1 MKAISVKSGDVT
13 KKWVVVDATGKTV
26 GRLASKIASI
36 LRGKTKVSFTPH
48 LDTGDNVIVINA
60 SKVVF
65 TGNKMRDKRYY
76 RHTSFIGGIKSVDAK
91 TLLETHPE
99 RILRSAVRGMIP
111 TNKLGSKVMD
121 NLKIYAGSEHPHA
134 AQNPETISL

>member
-1 MKAISVKSGDVT
+1 MKSISVRPVDVN
-13 KKWVVVDATGKTV
+13 KKWVLVDATGKTV
-26 GRLASKIASI
+26 GRLAARIASI

-60 SKVVF
+60 SKIVL

-76 RHTSFIGGIKSVDAK
+76 RHSGFIGGIKSVDAR
-91 TLLETHPE
+91 TMLETHPE
-99 RILRSAVRGMIP
+99 RILKSAVRGMIP
-111 TNKLGSKVMD
+111 VNKLGARVMS

>member
-1 MKAISVKSGDVT
+1 MKSISVRPVDVN
-13 KKWVVVDATGKTV
+13 KKWVLVDATGKTV
-26 GRLASKIASI
+26 GRLAARIASI
-36 LRGKTKVSFTPH
+36 LRGKTKTSFTPH

-60 SKVVF
+60 SKIVF

-76 RHTSFIGGIKSVDAK
+76 RHSSFIGGIKSVDAK
-91 TLLETHPE
+91 TMLETHPE
-99 RILRSAVRGMIP
+99 RILKSAVRGMIP
-111 TNKLGSKVMD
+111 VNKLGARVMS

>member
-1 MKAISVKSGDVT
+1 MKSISVRPVDVN
-13 KKWVVVDATGKTV
+13 KKWVIVDATGKTV
-26 GRLASKIASI
+26 GRLAAKVASI

-60 SKVVF
+60 SKVVL

-76 RHTSFIGGIKSVDAK
+76 RHSSFIGGIKSVDAR

-99 RILRSAVRGMIP
+99 RILKSAIRGMIP
-111 TNKLGSKVMD
+111 ANKLGSRVMC

-134 AQNPETISL
+134 AQNPETITL